1 MNEDITNYWDTVIQ
15 LIIEYAPNFI
25 KAIAV
30 LVVGFWIIKRIGM
43 VARRSLEAAKFSA
56 DLRPFLLSILDIGL
70 KVLLIFSVAGIV
82 GIETASFVAV
92 LAAAGFA
99 IGLALQGSLGN
110 FAAGV
115 VILVFR
121 PYKVGDWVE
130 VHEKFGKVQEIQ
142 IFNTI
147 IATPGS
153 KTLIIPNG
161 QIIDNIVTNFSAKGF
176 IRMELEVTMP
186 YAESF
191 PKVKQIIETELVSIE
206 KVLRDPAPEVG
217 ILSYDSHNIILAV
230 RPYVYPDHYWEVSFE
245 AYEKIKAA
253 FHRHDVQ
260 VAYSEGV
267 ELGKIGD

>member
-99 IGLALQGSLGN
+99 IGPVRPVDQ
-110 FAAGV
+110 
-115 VILVFR
+115 FR
-121 PYKVGDWVE
+121 YSPHV
-130 VHEKFGKVQEIQ
+130 
-142 IFNTI
+142 
-147 IATPGS
+147 
-153 KTLIIPNG
+153 
-161 QIIDNIVTNFSAKGF
+161 
-176 IRMELEVTMP
+176 
-186 YAESF
+186 
-191 PKVKQIIETELVSIE
+191 ELV
-206 KVLRDPAPEVG
+206 
-217 ILSYDSHNIILAV
+217 
-230 RPYVYPDHYWEVSFE
+230 
-245 AYEKIKAA
+245 AA
-253 FHRHDVQ
+253 FTR
-260 VAYSEGV
+260 A
-267 ELGKIGD
+267 